1 MDYKQ
6 VLEQM
11 NYTTWNMNITKPVRL
26 KIEKRLGLND
36 LTKDEL
42 RELLDVAMKF
52 YTDQMDKDLGRYFEL
67 KRGMEHITAII
78 NYHIT
83 LK

>member
-1 MDYKQ
+1 MDYIQ
-6 VLEQM
+6 TLEQM
-11 NYTTWNMNITKPVRL
+11 NYTTWNLNITKPVRQ
-26 KIEKRLGLND
+26 KIEKRLGLDN

-52 YTDQMDKDLGRYFEL
+52 YTDQMNKDLRRYFEL
-67 KRGMEHITAII
+67 KRGMEHIATII

-83 LK
+83 LR